1 MIDIFRGEVNI
12 RACLFKMCMEKFMIE
27 YPSIM
32 RETDAID
39 YVNEFK
45 RYNSSING
53 IARLDRYLDD
63 YDSWICYLESEKVI
77 KPNEK
82 TVPTV
87 TYFIVRKNDNRIVGM
102 INIRLAMNERVRKS
116 YGTVGYSIRP
126 TERGKGYGKLS
137 LFFGVLVC
145 NCLGIK
151 KIYLECDKDNYA
163 SAKIITD
170 LGGIFKCGKLNEK
183 TGKIESFYNI
193 DTQKSFHKYS
203 DIYCSMVDN
212 IPQNFFMGVVNEK

>member
-53 IARLDRYLDD
+53 IVRLDRYLDD

-77 KPNEK
+77 KP
-82 TVPTV
+82 
-87 TYFIVRKNDNRIVGM
+87 
-102 INIRLAMNERVRKS
+102 
-116 YGTVGYSIRP
+116 
-126 TERGKGYGKLS
+126 
-137 LFFGVLVC
+137 
-145 NCLGIK
+145 
-151 KIYLECDKDNYA
+151 
-163 SAKIITD
+163 
-170 LGGIFKCGKLNEK
+170 NEK